1 MTTDEPELPDD
12 DAADV
17 QSDPPVPP
25 EQVVAEIATGRMPD
39 AVSLRSLADAS
50 EAVVVSFVELWPRL
64 EPERRRELLATL
76 QQLSEDEATLDFHHI
91 HVSALRDADPAT
103 RILAIRGLWE
113 QEREQYMRL
122 LTAQLHDD
130 PEATVRAACAEAL
143 GQFAVSMEFGLL
155 TEDGEDALGG
165 ALRDSVEDVTEN
177 DEVRGSALE
186 SLGASSEEWVVEL
199 ITEQYD
205 SASARMRLAALRAM
219 GRNASDGWLQVLIH
233 HFDDDQSDMRAAAA
247 ASAGQLLIEDAIDPL
262 TALVDDDDEE
272 VQVAAI
278 SALGEIAGDGAEQV
292 LTNLLERGAP
302 HVREAAQLALAAAR
316 LNGADFTLMDDTE
329 DEDGA

>member
-1 MTTDEPELPDD
+1 MSTDEPQLPEDVTDD
-12 DAADV
+12 VEQEPA
-17 QSDPPVPP
+17 VPP
-25 EQVVAEIATGRMPD
+25 EQVVDEIAAGRMPD
-39 AVSLRSLADAS
+39 ATSLRSLSDAS
-50 EAVVVSFVELWPRL
+50 ESVVVSFVALWPRM
-64 EPERRRELLATL
+64 ESERRRELLATL
-76 QQLSEDEATLDFHHI
+76 QQLSSGDATLDFHPV
-91 HVSALRDADPAT
+91 HVTALRDADPAT

-122 LTAQLHDD
+122 LAAQLRDD

-155 TEDGEDALGG
+155 TEDGEDLLSG
-165 ALRDSVEDVTEN
+165 ALRDAVEDVTEN
-177 DEVRGSALE
+177 DEVRGSVLE

-205 SASARMRLAALRAM
+205 SPSARMRLAALRAM
-219 GRNASDGWLQVLIH
+219 GRNASDGWLQVLLH

-247 ASAGQLLIEDAIDPL
+247 ISAGQLLIEDAIDPL

-278 SALGEIAGDGAEQV
+278 HALGEIAGDGAEQV
-292 LTNLLERGAP
+292 LANLLERGAP
-302 HVREAAQLALAAAR
+302 HVREAAQLALAEAR
-316 LNGADFTLMDDTE
+316 MNGADFTLMDHSD
-329 DEDGA
+329 DENGA

>member
-1 MTTDEPELPDD
+1 MTTDEPELPEDSADD
-12 DAADV
+12 VEDGP
-17 QSDPPVPP
+17 SVPP
-25 EQVVAEIATGRMPD
+25 EQVVDEIAAGRMPD
-39 AVSLRSLADAS
+39 AASLRSLSDAS
-50 EAVVVSFVELWPRL
+50 EPVIVSFAELWPRM
-64 EPERRRELLATL
+64 EAERRRELLATL
-76 QQLSEDEATLDFHHI
+76 QQLGEGDATIDFHRI

-122 LTAQLHDD
+122 FTEQLRDD

-165 ALRDSVEDVTEN
+165 ALRDAVEDVTEN

-186 SLGASSEEWVVEL
+186 SLGASSQEWVVEL

-219 GRNASDGWLQVLIH
+219 GRNASDGWLRVLLH

-247 ASAGQLLIEDAIDPL
+247 TSAGQLLLEDAIDPL
-262 TALVDDDDEE
+262 TALVDDEEEE

-278 SALGEIAGDGAEQV
+278 HALGEIAGDGAEQV
-292 LTNLLERGAP
+292 LANLLERGAP
-302 HVREAAQLALAAAR
+302 HVREAAQLALAEAR
-316 LNGADFTLMDDTE
+316 LHGADFTLMDYSD
-329 DEDGA
+329 DRDGA